1 MFSDNPLKTYTVPDV
16 DHHPTHLMLEDLFVP
31 VPKITKNQEDS
42 LLSAWTLTNYKDIP

>member
-1 MFSDNPLKTYTVPDV
+1 MFSDNPLVGVGTYTVPDV

-42 LLSAWTLTNYKDIP
+42 LLSA